1 MSIRNG
7 TVSRTII
14 LTLILTLRLLIRHN
28 LFIGT
33 FFFERNLFLLL
44 FRILFEEAF
53 DVLIL
58 GVCKI
63 PPPVHQVKDDVR
75 MSSSLFFHQ

>member
-1 MSIRNG
+1 MVKIRVKIIVLETVPLQIEMKG
-7 TVSRTII
+7 TIFSLELV
-14 LTLILTLRLLIRHN
+14 
-28 LFIGT
+28 
-33 FFFERNLFLLL
+33 FFERNLFLLL